1 MDNKN
6 LLSELHIDAAS
17 REGGGF
23 PKHWRKPAIAA
34 ALLLLVLVGLY
45 FMLGGKAIEVETVT
59 AEPPPSS
66 TNAAAVLDATGYV
79 TARLQATVASKITG
93 MLKEVLIEEGE
104 TVQRGQ
110 IMARL
115 DDSDALAQLDLAKA
129 HVAAAKSQMGQIEAA
144 LAQAKRDQKRQQEL
158 RARNVSP
165 VKMLDDANTL
175 VTSVSAQLQ
184 AQRRQISVAQA
195 ELRVA
200 QVAYDNT
207 IVRAPFSGIIVAK
220 SAQPGEIVSP
230 ISAGGGFTRT
240 GIGTIVDMQSLEIE
254 VDVNESFINR
264 VAPRQPV
271 VAVLDAY
278 PDWKIPAEVI
288 NIIPTADRA
297 KATVKVRIKIK
308 VRDPR
313 IVPDMGARVSFYE
326 ETKGKTAVL
335 HGVLIPSKAILER
348 DGHNIVFVLDGDVAK
363 SRTVK
368 AGQTYSDFR
377 LIESGLALGDR
388 VVLSPPTDMPDGAR
402 VKQKTGGN

>member
-23 PKHWRKPAIAA
+23 PKHWRKPAAA
-34 ALLLLVLVGLY
+34 VALLLLVLAGFY
-45 FMLGGKAIEVETVT
+45 FMLGGKTIEVETAT
-59 AEPPPSS
+59 AEPPPSAA
-66 TNAAAVLDATGYV
+66 NAAAVLDATGYV

-115 DDSDALAQLDLAKA
+115 DDSDAQAQLGLAQA
-129 HVAAAKSQMGQIEAA
+129 HVAAAVAQIGQIEAA
-144 LAQAKRDQKRQQEL
+144 LVQAKRDQKRQKEL

-165 VKMLDDANTL
+165 AKLLDDANTQ

-184 AQRRQISVAQA
+184 AQKRQIGVARA

-254 VDVNESFINR
+254 VDINESFINR

-271 VAVLDAY
+271 IAVLDAY

-297 KATVKVRIKIK
+297 KATVKVRIKLK
-308 VRDPR
+308 VRDSR
-313 IVPDMGARVSFYE
+313 IVPDMGVRVSFYE
-326 ETKGKTAVL
+326 ETKDKISAPR
-335 HGVLIPSKAILER
+335 GVLIPANALLER
-348 DGHNIVFVLDGDVAK
+348 DGHNIVFRLDGDVAK
-363 SRTVK
+363 IREVK
-368 AGQTYSDFR
+368 AGQAYSDLR

-388 VVLSPPTDMPDGAR
+388 VVLNPPTDMPDGAR
-402 VKQKTGGN
+402 VKQKSVGN